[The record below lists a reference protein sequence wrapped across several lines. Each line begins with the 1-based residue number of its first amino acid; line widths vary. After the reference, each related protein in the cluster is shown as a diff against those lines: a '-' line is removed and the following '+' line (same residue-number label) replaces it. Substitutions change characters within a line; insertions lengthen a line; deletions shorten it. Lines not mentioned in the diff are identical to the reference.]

1 MARNRVKK
9 RRVSNRQWF
18 ALALDHRTL
27 LKMAAA
33 AVVMVLAWVGTA
45 WLMDRPIDTVK
56 VAGTFERVSAVQVEA
71 ALAPH
76 LGGGFL
82 STDLNRLRR
91 ELTKLPWIAR
101 ASIRRKWPA
110 YLEVTVQEEQPA
122 ACWGEDGLLNTDG
135 ILFVEHASHVPVE
148 LPRLNGP
155 PGTQTTVARRYF
167 DLQARLEQRGLSAV
181 SLTVDKR
188 GAWELQLNNGVLV
201 RFGATAIDDRVARFF
216 QALDQVIASRG
227 EQVEYLDMRYTNGFA
242 IRWKDRSAKPAAM
255 AQEIRPDAW

>member
-9 RRVSNRQWF
+9 PRVANHQW
-18 ALALDHRTL
+18 LPPVLDHRAL
-27 LKMAAA
+27 LKAATA
-33 AVVMVLAWVGTA
+33 AVVMALAWVGTV
-45 WLMDRPIDTVK
+45 WLMDRPIDSVK

-71 ALAPH
+71 ALAPY

-101 ASIRRKWPA
+101 ASIRRRWPA
-110 YLEVTVQEEQPA
+110 YLEVTVVEERPA
-122 ACWGEDGLLNTDG
+122 ACWGEDGLLNTNG
-135 ILFVEHASHVPVE
+135 MLFVEHASHVPVE

-155 PGTQTTVARRYF
+155 PGTQMTVARRYF

-181 SLTVDKR
+181 SLTIDKR
-188 GAWELQLNNGVLV
+188 GAWELRLNNGVLV
-201 RFGATAIDDRVARFF
+201 RFGATAVDERVTRFF
-216 QALDQVIASRG
+216 HALDQVIASRG

-242 IRWKDRSAKPAAM
+242 IRWKDTNPRPAAM
-255 AQEIRPDAW
+255 AQEIHPDAW